1 MRNQLSLMVMTAL
14 LLGRVTQLSSQT
26 VASPVASSC
35 ADLLKTHLPNTE
47 IIGAADVSGA
57 LPKLD
62 RFVPSWEGSA
72 QGASRDE
79 ESGALSNLPPFCR
92 VIARLTP
99 VPKSNIVVELWLPM
113 QWNGK
118 LLAFGNHGYAGEFER
133 ANMAFGLNRG
143 YAVVATDAGHSIKQ
157 YPRAEFAV
165 GQPVAVEDFAWR
177 AVHEMTVTAKILVRL
192 HYSVPPSRSYFDGC
206 SDGGREAL
214 REAQQF
220 PSDFNGIIAG
230 SPAAYWT
237 RFMASDLN
245 ETQAG
250 ALDDGKRM
258 MADKLALATKV
269 ASVACGI
276 ADGVIADPTRC
287 NFDPRVLEC
296 KAGGDPKQCL
306 TPAEVQAIVRVE
318 SPLKDP
324 HTGENL
330 YPGME
335 PGSEKAWMSG
345 TGSMTGL
352 NNTVASYYRFM
363 VTGDAG
369 WNGVDADVIDLLR
382 QSERPGSPGVL
393 INTLSPDLSAFRAQ
407 GGKLI
412 QYHGWNDASMAPR
425 YSTLYY
431 TQVMQLQPGNN
442 KLARTQDFF
451 RLFMVPGMG
460 HCLHGDGPVNFGGL
474 DQDVAAKPNAGN
486 DVLEAL
492 DTWVTQGRAP
502 EKIVATQYSE
512 RKQPVR
518 DMPLCPWPQ
527 VAAYVGGDLHQAES
541 FSCKLPSDSHP

>member
-1 MRNQLSLMVMTAL
+1 MYSWKSVSL
-14 LLGRVTQLSSQT
+14 VTCCAVSGLFAQAQAAGPA
-26 VASPVASSC
+26 ASCS
-35 ADLLKTHLPNTE
+35 DLLQAHLPHVNV
-47 IIGAADVSGA
+47 IGAADVSGA

-92 VIARLTP
+92 VIARLSP
-99 VPKSNIVVELWLPM
+99 VPKSAIIIELWLPK

-133 ANMAFGLNRG
+133 ANMAMGLNRH
-143 YAVVATDAGHSIKQ
+143 YAVVTTDTGHSIKQ
-157 YPRAEFAV
+157 FPRAEFAV
-165 GQPVAVEDFAWR
+165 GNSVAVEDFAWR
-177 AVHEMTVTAKILVRL
+177 AVHEMTVTAKALVRL
-192 HYSVPPSRSYFDGC
+192 HYTVSASRAYFDGC

-250 ALDDGKRM
+250 ELADGKRM
-258 MADKLALATKV
+258 TPAKLALASKAAV
-269 ASVACGI
+269 AACGI
-276 ADGVIADPTRC
+276 ADGVLADPAHCRW
-287 NFDPRVLEC
+287 DPRTLEC
-296 KAGGDPKQCL
+296 KVGDDPSKCL
-306 TPAEVQAIVRVE
+306 SAAEVQAIVRVE
-318 SPLKDP
+318 SPIKDP
-324 HTGENL
+324 QSGEVL

-352 NNTVASYYRFM
+352 NNTVASYYRYM
-363 VTGDAG
+363 VTGDPS
-369 WNGVDADVIDLLR
+369 WNGTGADVVKLLR
-382 QSERPGSPGVL
+382 QSELPGAPGVL
-393 INTLSPDLSAFRAQ
+393 INTTSPDLSAFHAQ

-431 TQVMQLQPGNN
+431 NQVVQRANGPD
-442 KLARTQDFF
+442 KLAQTEDYF

-460 HCLHGDGPVNFGGL
+460 HCLHGDGPINFGGL
-474 DQDVAAKPNAGN
+474 DQEIAAIPTADN

-492 DTWVTQGRAP
+492 DSWVTLGRAP
-502 EKIVATQYSE
+502 EKIVATQYTE
-512 RKQPVR
+512 GRKAER
-518 DMPLCPWPQ
+518 DMPLCPWPK
-527 VAAYVGGDLHQAES
+527 VAVYVSGDPQRAES
-541 FSCKLPSDSHP
+541 FSCSLPGK